1 MPTVSVCPSCGSD
14 RVSTFYRVAKVPA
27 HSVLLLETRE
37 EAINYPNGQIELGL
51 CADCGFIYNT
61 VFDQAL
67 NDYAE
72 RYEATQSFSPTF
84 SAFARGQALDLIDR
98 LDLRGKR
105 VLEIGCGQGEF
116 ILQLCE
122 LGDNQGL
129 GYDPAYRGDE
139 ASQSDRVQ
147 FFADFY
153 TEKSGAFD
161 GAFICCKM
169 TLEHIPDPY
178 EFVSLVRRCIAPTAD
193 PVVYFQIPNANYVL
207 QTEAFWDVYYE
218 HCSYFT
224 PETLQFIFERAGF
237 AVQRVYTD
245 YDDQY
250 LMIEAK
256 VAAPGSS
263 PGVPPAALA
272 RIQQDVER
280 FSADVPARIAEWRA
294 SIQALHA
301 AGQRIVLWGG
311 GSKGVA
317 FLTSLGI
324 TDEIRYVVDV
334 NPRKNGMFM
343 AGTGQEIVLPEFLK
357 EYRPD
362 TAIVMNPIYI
372 PEIQAKLDELGV
384 PTQLLSIESVLDG

>member
-1 MPTVSVCPSCGSD
+1 MPTVAVCPSCGSD
-14 RVSTFYRVAKVPA
+14 RVSSFYRVPKVPA

-37 EAINYPNGQIELGL
+37 EAISYPSGQIELGL
-51 CADCGFIYNT
+51 CADCGFIYNR

-67 NDYAE
+67 NEYAE

-98 LDLRGKR
+98 LDLRHKK

-139 ASQSDRVQ
+139 GYQSDRVQ

-161 GAFICCKM
+161 GDLICCKM

-178 EFVSLVRRCIAPTAD
+178 DFVALVRRCIAPTAD

-207 QTEAFWDVYYE
+207 QTQAFWDVYYE

-224 PETLQFIFERAGF
+224 PATLQFIFERAGF
-237 AVQRVYTD
+237 TVQRVYTD

-256 VAAPGSS
+256 KAEPNGSAA
-263 PGVPPAALA
+263 VPAAALD
-272 RIQQDVER
+272 RIREDVAR
-280 FSADVPARIAEWRA
+280 FSTEVPERIAQWRSA
-294 SIQALHA
+294 IQSMYA
-301 AGQRIVLWGG
+301 AGQKIVLWGG

-324 TDEIRYVVDV
+324 EAEVSYVVDV
-334 NPRKNGMFM
+334 NPRKNGMSM
-343 AGTGQEIVLPEFLK
+343 AGTGQKIVLPEFLQD
-357 EYRPD
+357 YRPD

-372 PEIQAKLDELGV
+372 PEIQAKLDDLGV
-384 PTQLLSIESVLDG
+384 PTQLLSIESVLHG